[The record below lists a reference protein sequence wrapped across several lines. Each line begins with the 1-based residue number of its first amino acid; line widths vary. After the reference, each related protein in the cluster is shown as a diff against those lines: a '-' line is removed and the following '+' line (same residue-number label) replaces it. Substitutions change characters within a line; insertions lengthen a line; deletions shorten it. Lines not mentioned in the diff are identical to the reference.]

1 MRKNKLNMKI
11 FYDKDYEMVC
21 GENVIEWNFL

>member
-1 MRKNKLNMKI
+1 MKI

-21 GENVIEWNFL
+21 GENVIEWNFIWFFCRL